1 MAAPNELAANI
12 ARLYDLDLS
21 EPPGDVELYVAL
33 AQRTG
38 GPIVELAVGTGRI
51 AVPLAQDGHRVVGVD
66 VDPAMLARARTRIAT
81 AGVGDR
87 IELVEGDMTAAA
99 ANVAVVRGGPY
110 RLAILA
116 LQSILILNTP
126 EGQKAVVAAM
136 ADLLAPG
143 GLAVVDTWLPTP
155 ADLVGFD
162 GRLSFEW
169 QRSDPDTGHDV
180 TKTLAAWYD
189 HVRRRVALT
198 TFFDEGEQGTPPVRW
213 TRTDPLR
220 LIGVDE
226 LVGFARDAGLE
237 IERLAGDHD
246 LGPLEPGSDR
256 VVMVARK
263 PGQAPRSA

>member
-1 MAAPNELAANI
+1 MPATDDLADNI

-21 EPPGDVELYVAL
+21 EAPGDVELYVAL

-38 GPIVELAVGTGRI
+38 GPILELAVGTGRI
-51 AVPLAQDGHRVVGVD
+51 AVPLAQEGYRVVGVD
-66 VDPAMLARARTRIAT
+66 LEPAMLARARTRIAA
-81 AGVGDR
+81 AGVGDHV
-87 IELVEGDMTAAA
+87 ELVEGDMVGAAGIEG
-99 ANVAVVRGGPY
+99 VRRGGPY

-126 EGQKAVVAAM
+126 EGQKAVVATM
-136 ADLLAPG
+136 AELLAPG
-143 GLAVVDTWLPTP
+143 GLAVIDTWLPTP

-162 GRLSFEW
+162 GRVSFEW
-169 QRSDPDTGHDV
+169 QRTDPETGHEV
-180 TKTLAAWYD
+180 TKMLAAWYD
-189 HVRRRVALT
+189 HVRRRVTLT
-198 TFFDEGEQGTPPVRW
+198 TFFDEGDQGTPPVRW
-213 TRTDPLR
+213 TRSDALR
-220 LIGVDE
+220 FIGVDE

-263 PGQAPRSA
+263 PA

>member
-1 MAAPNELAANI
+1 MTTSRSALADAI

-21 EPPGDVELYVAL
+21 EAPGDVELYVAL

-51 AVPLAQDGHRVVGVD
+51 AVPLAREGYRIVGLD
-66 VDPAMLARARTRIAT
+66 LDPAMLARARSRISE
-81 AGVGDR
+81 AGVGDHVQ
-87 IELVEGDMTAAA
+87 LVEGEMTDAAS
-99 ANVAVVRGGPY
+99 NEAVVRGGPY
-110 RLAILA
+110 QLAILA

-126 EGQKAVVAAM
+126 EGQRAVVTAM
-136 ADLLAPG
+136 ARLLAPG
-143 GLAVVDTWLPTP
+143 GLAVIDTWLPTP

-169 QRSDPDTGHDV
+169 QRTDPETGHDV
-180 TKTLAAWYD
+180 TKILAAWYD
-189 HVRRRVALT
+189 HVRRRVTLT
-198 TFFDEGEQGTPPVRW
+198 TFFDEGEQGAAPVRW

-220 LIGVDE
+220 LVGVDE
-226 LVGFARDAGLE
+226 LIGYAQDAGLE

-263 PGQAPRSA
+263 PG

>member
-1 MAAPNELAANI
+1 VVAPRSDALAAAV

-21 EPPGDVELYVAL
+21 EEPGDVELYLAL

-51 AVPLAQDGHRVVGVD
+51 AVPLASEGYRVVGVD
-66 VDPAMLARARTRIAT
+66 LDAAMLARARARIAA
-81 AGVGDR
+81 AGVEDR
-87 IELVEGDMTAAA
+87 LELVEGDMAAA
-99 ANVAVVRGGPY
+99 ATNHGVTSHGPY

-126 EGQKAVVAAM
+126 EGQRSVLSTLAQ
-136 ADLLAPG
+136 LLAPG

-169 QRSDPDTGHDV
+169 RRTDPETGRDV

-189 HVRRRVALT
+189 HVRRLVTLT
-198 TFFDEGEQGTPPVRW
+198 TFFDEGDQGTAPVRW
-213 TRTDPLR
+213 IRSDALR
-220 LIGVDE
+220 LIGADE

-237 IERLAGDHD
+237 IDRLAGDHD

-256 VVMVARK
+256 VILVARK
-263 PGQAPRSA
+263 PG

>member
-1 MAAPNELAANI
+1 MPGSTADAI

-21 EPPGDVELYVAL
+21 EEPGDVELYVAL

-51 AVPLAQDGHRVVGVD
+51 AVPLALDGHRVVGVD
-66 VDPAMLARARTRIAT
+66 LDPAMLARSSTRIAE

-87 IELVEGDMTAAA
+87 VELVEGDMTAAA
-99 ANVAVVRGGPY
+99 SNEAVARGGPY
-110 RLAILA
+110 QLAILA

-126 EGQKAVVAAM
+126 EAQKSVVAEM
-136 ADLLAPG
+136 ARLLAPG
-143 GLAVVDTWLPTP
+143 GLAAVDTWLPTP

-162 GRLSFEW
+162 GRVSFEW
-169 QRSDPDTGHDV
+169 QRTDPETGHHV
-180 TKTLAAWYD
+180 TKMLAAWYD
-189 HVRRRVALT
+189 HVRRRVTLT

-226 LVGFARDAGLE
+226 LVGYAQDAGLE

-263 PGQAPRSA
+263 PG

>member
-1 MAAPNELAANI
+1 MPTDAELADAI

-21 EPPGDVELYVAL
+21 EEPGDVELYVAL

-51 AVPLAQDGHRVVGVD
+51 AVPLALEGYRVVGLD
-66 VDPAMLARARTRIAT
+66 LDPAMLARARTKIAA

-87 IELVEGDMTAAA
+87 LELVEGEMTAAA
-99 ANVAVVRGGPY
+99 TNDAVVRGGPY

-126 EGQKAVVAAM
+126 EGQEAVVAAM
-136 ADLLAPG
+136 ARLLAPG
-143 GLAVVDTWLPTP
+143 GLAVIDTWLPTP

-169 QRSDPDTGHDV
+169 RRSDPETGLDV

-189 HVRRRVALT
+189 HVRRRVTLT
-198 TFFDEGEQGTPPVRW
+198 TFFDEGAQGAPPVRW

-226 LVGFARDAGLE
+226 LVGFAQDAGLE

-256 VVMVARK
+256 VVLVARK
-263 PGQAPRSA
+263 PG

>member
-1 MAAPNELAANI
+1 MTTGHSAADDI

-21 EPPGDVELYVAL
+21 ETPGDVELYIAL

-51 AVPLAQDGHRVVGVD
+51 AIPLAQEGHRLVGVD
-66 VDPAMLARARTRIAT
+66 LDPAMLARARTKIAA

-87 IELVEGDMTAAA
+87 IELVEGDMVAAA
-99 ANVAVVRGGPY
+99 SIEAVRHGGPY
-110 RLAILA
+110 PLAILA

-126 EGQKAVVAAM
+126 ERQKAVVAAM

-169 QRSDPDTGHDV
+169 QRTDPDTGHDV
-180 TKTLAAWYD
+180 TKVLAAWYD
-189 HVRRRVALT
+189 HVRRRVTLT
-198 TFFDEGEQGTPPVRW
+198 TFFDEGEQGTAPVRW

-226 LVGFARDAGLE
+226 LVGFAQDAGLE
-237 IERLAGDHD
+237 VERLAGDHD

-263 PGQAPRSA
+263 PG

>member
-1 MAAPNELAANI
+1 MTEAPPAALADAI

-21 EPPGDVELYVAL
+21 EAPGDVELYIAL

-51 AVPLAQDGHRVVGVD
+51 AVPLALEGYRVVGVD
-66 VDPAMLARARTRIAT
+66 LDAAMLARARTRIAA

-87 IELVEGDMTAAA
+87 LELIEGEMTDAAT
-99 ANVAVVRGGPY
+99 NPVVVRGGPY
-110 RLAILA
+110 RLAILG

-126 EGQKAVVAAM
+126 EGQKAAVAAM
-136 ADLLAPG
+136 AGLLAPG
-143 GLAVVDTWLPTP
+143 GLAVIDTWLPTP

-169 QRSDPDTGHDV
+169 QRTDPDTGHPV
-180 TKTLAAWYD
+180 TKILAAWYD
-189 HVRRRVALT
+189 HVRRRVTLT
-198 TFFDEGEQGTPPVRW
+198 TFFDEGPQGTPPVRW

-226 LVGFARDAGLE
+226 LVGYARDAGIE

-263 PGQAPRSA
+263 PV

>member
-1 MAAPNELAANI
+1 MTAATRARADAI

-21 EPPGDVELYVAL
+21 EEPGDVELYVAL

-51 AVPLAQDGHRVVGVD
+51 AVPLALEGYRVVGLD
-66 VDPAMLARARTRIAT
+66 LDPAMLARARTRIAA
-81 AGVGDR
+81 AGVADR
-87 IELVEGDMTAAA
+87 LELVEGEMTAAA
-99 ANVAVVRGGPY
+99 SNPAVVRGGPY

-126 EGQKAVVAAM
+126 EGQKAAVAAM
-136 ADLLAPG
+136 AGLLAPG

-162 GRLSFEW
+162 GRVSFEW
-169 QRSDPDTGHDV
+169 QRTDPETGLDV

-189 HVRRRVALT
+189 HVRRRVTLT
-198 TFFDEGEQGTPPVRW
+198 TFFDEGAQGTAPVRW

-226 LVGFARDAGLE
+226 LVGYAEDAGLE

-263 PGQAPRSA
+263 PG

>member
-1 MAAPNELAANI
+1 MPATDELADNI

-21 EPPGDVELYVAL
+21 EEPGDVELYVAL

-51 AVPLAQDGHRVVGVD
+51 AVPLAQEGHRVVGVD
-66 VDPAMLARARTRIAT
+66 LDRAMLARARGRVAA
-81 AGVGDR
+81 AGVGEH
-87 IELVEGDMTAAA
+87 IELVEGDMVAAA
-99 ANVAVVRGGPY
+99 TDPTVLRGGPY

-126 EGQKAVVAAM
+126 EGQKSVVKAM

-169 QRSDPDTGHDV
+169 QRTDPETGHDV
-180 TKTLAAWYD
+180 TKVLAAWYD
-189 HVRRRVALT
+189 HVRRRVTLT
-198 TFFDEGEQGTPPVRW
+198 TFFDEGRQGAPPVRW
-213 TRTDPLR
+213 TRTDQLR

-263 PGQAPRSA
+263 PG

>member
-1 MAAPNELAANI
+1 MTTYEPEVAAAL

-21 EPPGDVELYVAL
+21 EEPGDVELYVAL

-51 AVPLAQDGHRVVGVD
+51 AVPLATEGYRVVGVD
-66 VDPAMLARARTRIAT
+66 LDPAMLARARSRIAAT
-81 AGVGDR
+81 GVGDHV
-87 IELVEGDMTAAA
+87 ELVEGDMTAAA
-99 ANVAVVRGGPY
+99 SNEAVVRGGPY
-110 RLAILA
+110 RLAILG

-126 EGQKAVVAAM
+126 EGQRAVVAEM
-136 ADLLAPG
+136 ASLLVPG
-143 GLAVVDTWLPTP
+143 GLAVIDTWLPTP

-169 QRSDPDTGHDV
+169 RRTDPDTGHDV

-189 HVRRRVALT
+189 HVRRRVTLT
-198 TFFDEGEQGTPPVRW
+198 TFFDEGQQGTAPVRW
-213 TRTDPLR
+213 TRSDPLR

-226 LVGFARDAGLE
+226 LVGFVKDAGLE

-256 VVMVARK
+256 VVLVARK
-263 PGQAPRSA
+263 PG

>member
-1 MAAPNELAANI
+1 MPTRTADAI

-21 EPPGDVELYVAL
+21 EEPGDVELYVAL

-51 AVPLAQDGHRVVGVD
+51 AVPLALDGHRVVGVD
-66 VDPAMLARARTRIAT
+66 LDPAMLARARTKIAA

-87 IELVEGDMTAAA
+87 VELVEGDMSAASTIDA
-99 ANVAVVRGGPY
+99 VARGGPY
-110 RLAILA
+110 QLAILA

-126 EGQKAVVAAM
+126 DGQKAVVAEM
-136 ADLLAPG
+136 ARLLAPG

-162 GRLSFEW
+162 GRVSFEW
-169 QRSDPDTGHDV
+169 QRADPETGRDV
-180 TKTLAAWYD
+180 TKMLAAWYD
-189 HVRRRVALT
+189 HVRRRVTLT
-198 TFFDEGEQGTPPVRW
+198 TFFDEGEPGTPPVRW

-226 LVGFARDAGLE
+226 LVGFAQDAGLE

-263 PGQAPRSA
+263 PG

>member
-1 MAAPNELAANI
+1 MPQPAESVAGAI

-21 EPPGDVELYVAL
+21 EEPGDVELYVAL

-51 AVPLAQDGHRVVGVD
+51 AVPLAEAGYAVVGVD
-66 VDPAMLARARTRIAT
+66 LDPAMLARARARIAA
-81 AGVGDR
+81 AGVGDHVA
-87 IELVEGDMTAAA
+87 LVEGDMAAA
-99 ANVAVVRGGPY
+99 ATIDAVTTRGPY

-126 EGQKAVVAAM
+126 EGQRAVVQAM
-136 ADLLAPG
+136 AALLAPG

-169 QRSDPDTGHDV
+169 RRTDPETGRDV

-189 HVRRRVALT
+189 HVRRLVTLT
-198 TFFDEGEQGTPPVRW
+198 TFFDEGDQGVAPIRW

-226 LVGFARDAGLE
+226 LVGYAKDAGLE
-237 IERLAGDHD
+237 IDRLAGDHD

-256 VVMVARK
+256 VVLVARK
-263 PGQAPRSA
+263 PA

>member
-1 MAAPNELAANI
+1 VTPSRPTLADAI

-21 EPPGDVELYVAL
+21 EEPGDVELYIAL

-51 AVPLAQDGHRVVGVD
+51 AVPLALEGYRVVGVD
-66 VDPAMLARARTRIAT
+66 LDPAMLARARTRITA
-81 AGVGDR
+81 AGVGEHL
-87 IELVEGDMTAAA
+87 ELVEGEMTAAA
-99 ANVAVVRGGPY
+99 TIPAVVRGGPY

-126 EGQKAVVAAM
+126 EGQKAAVAAM
-136 ADLLAPG
+136 AGLLAPG
-143 GLAVVDTWLPTP
+143 GLAVIDTWLPTP

-169 QRSDPDTGHDV
+169 RRTDPETGLDV

-189 HVRRRVALT
+189 HVRRRVTLT
-198 TFFDEGEQGTPPVRW
+198 TFFDEGTQGTPPVRW

-226 LVGFARDAGLE
+226 LVGYAQDAGLE

-263 PGQAPRSA
+263 PG